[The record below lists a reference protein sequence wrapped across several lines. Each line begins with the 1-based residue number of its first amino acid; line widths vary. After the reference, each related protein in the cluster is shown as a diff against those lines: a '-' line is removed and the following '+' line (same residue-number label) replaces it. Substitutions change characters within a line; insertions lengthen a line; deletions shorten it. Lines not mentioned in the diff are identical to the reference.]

1 MGSFAVILGSE
12 GVSVKEMLHH
22 VLLLL
27 QFHHYQA
34 APAPQ
39 DEDLPPMPYQFS
51 NLVAEAEA
59 DPNGVYWTQDEGA
72 EESNPGRVEG
82 SYSVWLPD
90 GRLRTVT
97 YYVDGESG
105 FVPTVTH
112 TDNYNPT
119 F

>member
-22 VLLLL
+22 VLLLQL
-27 QFHHYQA
+27 HHYQA

-59 DPNGVYWTQDEGA
+59 DPNGVYWTQEEGA

-82 SYSVWLPD
+82 SYSVWQPD
-90 GRLRTVT
+90 GRLMTVT
-97 YYVDGESG
+97 YYVDGDSG
-105 FVPTVTH
+105 FVPTITYEDDY
-112 TDNYNPT
+112 TPT